1 MSVCTSTVILTSH
14 LVAKL
19 KAEATRI
26 EMEAELTCQTK
37 VSILFIIQSCYN
49 LHPSLPLPPP
59 ILSPTLPPLSLYL
72 LPSHSPSLPLSL
84 PPSCPLSLPLSL
96 LPPSLPPLFLQ
107 MQEAEVQF
115 LREQN
120 ELQVKRAKDLSNIEV
135 R

>member
-1 MSVCTSTVILTSH
+1 MCYFHSYFSH

-37 VSILFIIQSCYN
+37 VSILLIIQSCYN
-49 LHPSLPLPPP
+49 L
-59 ILSPTLPPLSLYL
+59 
-72 LPSHSPSLPLSL
+72 
-84 PPSCPLSLPLSL
+84 
-96 LPPSLPPLFLQ
+96 PPSLLLFLQ

-135 R
+135 RRNYNNNIFN